1 MTKRGKKAR
10 TKWRRLISEQARSG
24 QTVTAF
30 CRERG
35 LCRPYFFAWKKRL
48 REDTAVKFLEVQLT
62 EAAPKEAGDSCVE
75 IRLQNG
81 RSLLVG
87 SRVRCRACARVTG
100 GGGDGVVI
108 GLPSLQAVDRAQE
121 TRIWLASEAM
131 DMRCGFDRLAER
143 VRAVI
148 GEDPLSGHWFVFH
161 SR

>member
-35 LCRPYFFAWKKRL
+35 LCSPYFFAWKKRL

-62 EAAPKEAGDSCVE
+62 EAAPKDSRVE

-87 SRVRCRACARVTG
+87 R
-100 GGGDGVVI
+100 
-108 GLPSLQAVDRAQE
+108 
-121 TRIWLASEAM
+121 
-131 DMRCGFDRLAER
+131 GFDAEH
-143 VRAVI
+143 VRALLAVV
-148 GEDPLSGHWFVFH
+148 ETAS
-161 SR
+161 

>member
-10 TKWRRLISEQARSG
+10 TKWRRLISEHARSG

-30 CRERG
+30 CREHG

-48 REDTAVKFLEVQLT
+48 RKDTAVKFLEVQLT
-62 EAAPKEAGDSCVE
+62 ESAPKAAG
-75 IRLQNG
+75 
-81 RSLLVG
+81 
-87 SRVRCRACARVTG
+87 
-100 GGGDGVVI
+100 
-108 GLPSLQAVDRAQE
+108 
-121 TRIWLASEAM
+121 

-161 SR
+161 SRRGERLKILYWDRDGFVLWYKRLEEGKFKLPRPREGARSGIASERVSHDPGRD